1 VIVLG
6 VTAITR
12 DQYHA
17 SKGVSMSEDVPSK
30 SVKTTHFLRGVGIEA
45 VLLLVIFL
53 LGFVPMWLKSREAA
67 SRLSEA
73 ERHLN
78 LARIQNAMASAAV
91 DTR

>member
-1 VIVLG
+1 
-6 VTAITR
+6 
-12 DQYHA
+12 
-17 SKGVSMSEDVPSK
+17 MSEDMQSK
-30 SVKTTHFLRGVGIEA
+30 PVRATHFMRGVIVEA
-45 VLLLVIFL
+45 ILLLVVFL
-53 LGFVPMWLKSREAA
+53 LGFVPMWLKSRESA